1 LADVDG
7 DGRLDLVTGSDD
19 CCDREP
25 GFHWFRRGADGR
37 FAAKGE
43 VLVRVAGIPTEPRSP
58 SSGVVNLEELENF
71 DRFRMMVRLA
81 DWDGDGRIDVLAVDT
96 RSRGRIART
105 RGRWDAAAGAVEA
118 TAEVERSPRTAEVIA
133 QPVAVDWDGDGR
145 LDLITAGNS
154 TGPPGAQI
162 YPRRVSWQ
170 RNEGTPTF
178 PRLGP
183 RQLLTSIEDW
193 GPCLGLDAADFD
205 GTGRPGLLLAVK
217 LPAMNGLPHR
227 TAVWYYPRR
236 PAPGS

>member
-1 LADVDG
+1 MADVDG

-25 GFHWFRRGADGR
+25 GFYWFRRGADGR
-37 FAAKGE
+37 FTAKGE
-43 VLVRVAGIPTEPRSP
+43 VLVRVAGILTEPRSR
-58 SSGVVNLEELENF
+58 SLEELQNF
-71 DRFRMMVRLA
+71 DLRFRMKVRLA
-81 DWDGDGRIDVLAVDT
+81 DWDGDGRLDVLAADT

-105 RGRWDAAAGAVEA
+105 RGRWDAAAGAVET
-118 TAEVERSPRTAEVIA
+118 TAEVERSPNTADVIA

-145 LDLITAGNS
+145 LDLITAGNT
-154 TGPPGAQI
+154 TGPPGARI
-162 YPRRVSWQ
+162 YPRRVWWQ
-170 RNEGTPTF
+170 RNEGTPTL

-193 GPCLGLDAADFD
+193 GPCLGLDAVDFD
-205 GTGRPGLLLAVK
+205 GTGQPGLLLAAK

-236 PAPGS
+236 PAPG